1 MLVRLFSETN
11 LIKKNVDFQHGINII
26 LGDKGDT
33 NGIGKSSLIRLVNY
47 CLLSNSSETEFAKEK
62 YNFLRK
68 ENHTITLEFKV
79 DEQKYFIKRNF
90 EKNKDLV
97 WFGKMPNNFEEYTK
111 EDLKSV
117 LTNLFFPI
125 EQNEVFFE
133 GKRFG
138 TLMNF
143 FIKDDI
149 DKQKQF
155 DPLNFL
161 GYASAGVTDKAIYNF
176 FLLNISNK
184 DLINFGEQ
192 ASEYK
197 KNNDAI
203 KTLSQKIKNETGKEV
218 EEYKTERLEI
228 EKRINQLEQ
237 SVSDYKFIENYKNI
251 EIEIIKI
258 SEQINER
265 LKEYHA
271 LNRKLEKV
279 RTGYQFNQ
287 EFDTNEIKK
296 LYNEVYNTLGNV
308 IAKSLEEVIDFK
320 KSILENRNKYLI
332 NKERQI
338 EKHIETVL
346 SEISEIENRRSSLYK
361 QLQSEGVLEPIESI
375 YRQIT
380 EQKTELERNLQSA
393 KQIEE
398 LQDML
403 ASLNVTMSQTQEKII
418 KSIKLYQKEIDELR
432 KLYKEILESTVFK
445 GETDDRAYFDISFS
459 KLKKN
464 NLPIKFSVE
473 VPRLGALGNER
484 YKIVVYDLMVFLR
497 NIFTNRKLPTFLV
510 HDGAFH
516 ATSPVKVVNTLNYIF
531 KKSLLHKFQYIA
543 TFNTNEIA
551 IPENSNLAFD
561 FDWKQNVI
569 AEFSDNENDMIFK
582 REIK

>member
-1 MLVRLFSETN
+1 MLVRLYSETS
-11 LIKKNVDFQHGINII
+11 LIKKNVNFQPGINII

-90 EKNKDLV
+90 EKSKDLV

-117 LTNLFFPI
+117 LNNLFFPI

-133 GKRFG
+133 RKRFG

-197 KNNDAI
+197 KNNEAI

-237 SVSDYKFIENYKNI
+237 SVSDYKFIESYKNI

-258 SEQINER
+258 SDQINER

-279 RTGYQFNQ
+279 RAGYQFNQ

-296 LYNEVYNTLGNV
+296 LYNEVYSMLGNV
-308 IAKSLEEVIDFK
+308 IAKSLEEVIEFK
-320 KSILENRNKYLI
+320 RSILENRNKYLI

-346 SEISEIENRRSSLYK
+346 SEISEIESRRSSLYK
-361 QLQSEGVLEPIESI
+361 QLQSEGVLKPIENI

-380 EQKTELERNLQSA
+380 EEKTALERNLHTVRE
-393 KQIEE
+393 IEE
-398 LQDML
+398 FQDML

-418 KSIKLYQKEIDELR
+418 KSIKEYHNEIDELR
-432 KLYKEILESTVFK
+432 KLYKEILENTVFK
-445 GETDDRAYFDISFS
+445 GETDDKAYFGISFS

-464 NLPIKFSVE
+464 SLPFKISVE
-473 VPRLGALGNER
+473 IPKGGLGNER

-497 NIFTNRKLPTFLV
+497 NIHTNRKLPSFLV

-516 ATSPVKVVNTLNYIF
+516 ATSSFKVINTLNYIF
-531 KKSLLHKFQYIA
+531 KKSLSYNFQYIV
-543 TFNTNEIA
+543 TFTTNEIA
-551 IPENSNLAFD
+551 IPENSNLSFD
-561 FDWKQNVI
+561 FDWKKNVI